1 MRLFLDTKKY
11 TRNIQQIDIEIL
23 NKVLSSGYFVFLDL
37 IFWSFLLTMLTFE
50 AHGSIF
56 IGFIIFVSSYVFGVI
71 LYSLLNLWLKE
82 QPGD

>member
-1 MRLFLDTKKY
+1 MRLFFDPKKY

-23 NKVLSSGYFVFLDL
+23 DKVLSSGYFVFLDL

-50 AHGSIF
+50 VHASIF
-56 IGFIIFVSSYVFGVI
+56 IGFIIFVSSYVFGII
-71 LYSLLNLWLKE
+71 LYNLLNLWLKE